1 MKTRNFL
8 MVGIL
13 LLTLVL
19 SVSAAEIIVTP
30 QNSTLA
36 FGETVDLTVG
46 VQDVENLGGFDIDLR
61 WDPSVVELDTE
72 AGNVQIGPLFSGHA
86 NNSAFDTRSAQN
98 GRVRVVAVNATL
110 GGVSGSADLFTAR
123 FRAIDDTGRSTAV
136 SAVVNNYGFLNSTS
150 GSDIPVASIT
160 NAAITTQQVNR
171 IVASVGAASSSVA
184 EGNPTVATF
193 TVVNRRGIP
202 TSALTINTTISASDG
217 SIVNTT
223 ERSGVALP
231 AYAQDV
237 QRIAWT
243 PATAD
248 TYTLNVT
255 VTSDTGLQVVGTTTA
270 ERTVTARTYTLEAHD
285 YVYGYSRAAVDEGFY
300 INWYIKPSESGNV
313 QVNLTVPDG
322 VVVSGG
328 ANQTWWLGGGY
339 WNYVGFWMT
348 SSRPGTYPASSF
360 VLTASAN
367 GKSVSKT
374 AINDVLIWIPSI
386 QVKSVDSV
394 SADSDAPFDMTYNT
408 LHTNNTYDNVTTI
421 TAQSGARGRTLM
433 GLGYLVHYPYGCVE
447 QTCSQMLASLN
458 VKNYYLDRPDKPSN
472 YASIRDQ
479 ANSSV
484 QGGVNVLVNG
494 ALRGQHDDGGW
505 SLWGN
510 EGWGSSESEAS
521 SSSYAAYTLAR
532 VNESSED
539 LNRLL
544 TDKISKN
551 ATVSPGTVNFDKL
564 VEWFYLNPDNPSS
577 GTWTWSAGVCH
588 AWTPTSNTGFVMLI
602 HDMIRQQ
609 GTLSEPYATYMTKN
623 MQNAT
628 RYFVQTQDPDDGSW
642 GGSDDTAMA
651 TALGL
656 WGLQSYGTPSDD
668 VTQEQINTAK
678 ADAAAWLLTNQNDD
692 GSWNADSYYGWYD
705 NGRKSES
712 TAYAILALNATGI
725 PADNPKIQKGVNWLI
740 DQYESGG
747 SWGYTW
753 ATQAAIDALI
763 HCQPIDISTG
773 TVDVSIDGTP
783 ICTLNVDAANPKDEY
798 TLTSGQMAAMMA
810 SGAYNRTISGH
821 PTSTVETHQVEV
833 TRSGGGT
840 GTILVSVE
848 NSQRAPVNEIDS
860 TIRDSGTIQM
870 LGGST
875 PAPTSDAL
883 VLSENMAILGDAA
896 PQAIFSSVTLDSNPS
911 PLVANESGTLT
922 LTVTAG
928 EDVLSPLIEVP
939 IEGFTFA
946 NGTITQNGGPVDDPV
961 SGEVSREVLN
971 SSVNADATSIYIEP
985 DHWIG
990 GSTYDY
996 VFNITPTNVGDL
1008 DFHLRFRPLYDETNV
1023 TLSEKSLTVT
1033 GRGDVAVQVI
1043 NETGAAVP
1051 ATIALGDLAPV
1062 VKSSHT
1068 FTDLLAGSYSLS
1080 VSKEGYTNV
1089 SATLNVTANDQ
1100 TNVTVSMPTDL
1111 STPRLILSQGSGM
1124 LGGVLETPAGRVS
1137 GGYVENATY
1146 NMTLVGNGG
1155 MMGVALEFPQRY
1167 MVSGP
1172 VVQLNGAPL
1181 ASSDYDLRG
1190 GTFTYSGVGAY
1201 STTNASLVVY
1211 NSTDGVNY
1219 LEIDL
1224 EGLKYG
1230 DANKDGRITPFD
1242 ARGILRATLYP
1253 AELGIFDY
1261 ADVNRDGRI
1270 TSFDARQIH
1279 RYYLDPQNNDY

>member
-8 MVGIL
+8 MVGVL

-19 SVSAAEIIVTP
+19 SVSAADIVVTP
-30 QNSTLA
+30 QNTTLA

-46 VQDVENLGGFDIDLR
+46 VQNVDNLGGFDIDLR
-61 WDPSVVELDTE
+61 WNPSIVTLYDEV
-72 AGNVQIGPLFSGHA
+72 VQIGPLFSGDA
-86 NNSAFDTRSAQN
+86 NNSAVSVQS
-98 GRVRVVAVNATL
+98 GRLRVAAVNATL

-123 FRAIDDTGRSTAV
+123 FRAIDDAGRLTAV

-150 GSDIPVASIT
+150 GDDIPVASIT
-160 NAAITTQQVNR
+160 NAAITTQAVNR
-171 IVASVGAASSSVA
+171 ITATAGAVSSSVPQGA
-184 EGNPTVATF
+184 STIAVF
-193 TVVNRRGIP
+193 TVTNGRGIP
-202 TSALTINTTISASDG
+202 TSGLTINTTIFAPDG
-217 SIVNTT
+217 SVFNTS
-223 ERSGVALP
+223 ERSGVVLP
-231 AYAQDV
+231 AYGQDV
-237 QRIAWT
+237 QQTVWT
-243 PATAD
+243 PAAAG
-248 TYTLNVT
+248 TYTLKVN
-255 VTSDTGLQVVGTTTA
+255 VTSDTGLPVVGTTTA
-270 ERTVTARTYTLEAHD
+270 TRTVTARTYTLEAHD

-300 INWYIKPSESGNV
+300 ISWYIRPSESGYV
-313 QVNLTVPDG
+313 QVNLTVPSG
-322 VVVSGG
+322 VDVSGS
-328 ANQTWWLGGGY
+328 ANRTQWMGSGY

-386 QVKSVDSV
+386 QVKSVGLV
-394 SADSDAPFDMTYNT
+394 SANTTGTFETTYNT

-458 VKNYYLDRPDKPSN
+458 VKNYYLERQDRPLDF
-472 YASIRDQ
+472 ALIRER
-479 ANSSV
+479 ANNSV
-484 QGGVNVLVNG
+484 QSGVAVLVNEG
-494 ALRGQHDDGGW
+494 LRGQHDDGGW
-505 SLWGN
+505 SLWGS
-510 EGWGSSESEAS
+510 EWGDEESEAS

-532 VNESSED
+532 VNASDED

-551 ATVSPGTVNFDKL
+551 ETVNQGTVNFDKL
-564 VEWFYLNPDNPSS
+564 VEWFYLNPDDPSS

-628 RYFVQTQDPDDGSW
+628 RYFVQNQDADGSW

-656 WGLQSYGTPSDD
+656 WGLHAYGTTSTYVNQVDID
-668 VTQEQINTAK
+668 TAK
-678 ADAAAWLLTNQNDD
+678 ADAAAWLVDNQNDD

-725 PADNPKIQKGVNWLI
+725 PADNATIQKGVNWLI
-740 DQYESGG
+740 RQYQSGG

-763 HCQPIDISTG
+763 HCQPSSVSTG
-773 TVDVSIDGTP
+773 TVNVSIDDMYV
-783 ICTLNVDAANPKDEY
+783 CTLNVDADNPKDEY
-798 TLTSGQMAAMMA
+798 TLTSDQMAAMMA
-810 SGAYNRTISGH
+810 NGTKTRY
-821 PTSTVETHQVEV
+821 PVPYSTVKKHQVKV
-833 TRSGGGT
+833 TWSDGS
-840 GTILVSVE
+840 GTILVTVE
-848 NSQRAPVNEIDS
+848 NSQRAPVSEIDD
-860 TIRDSGTIQM
+860 TIRDTGTIQM
-870 LGGST
+870 FGDS
-875 PAPTSDAL
+875 APTSDAL
-883 VLSENMAILGDAA
+883 VLSENMDLLGDAA
-896 PQAIFSSVTLDSNPS
+896 PQAIFSSVSLTSNPS
-911 PLVANESGTLT
+911 PLVANESGALT
-922 LTVTAG
+922 LQVISG

-946 NGTITQNGGPVDDPV
+946 NGTITQNGAPV
-961 SGEVSREVLN
+961 SYEVLN

-985 DHWIG
+985 NHWRS
-990 GSTYDY
+990 GSTYTY
-996 VFNITPTNVGDL
+996 VFDITPTNVGDL

-1043 NETGAAVP
+1043 NETGAAVS

-1068 FTDLLAGSYSLS
+1068 FTGLLAGSYPLS

-1124 LGGVLETPAGRVS
+1124 LGGVSEVPPVLSAGFA
-1137 GGYVENATY
+1137 ENATY
-1146 NMTLVGNGG
+1146 NATLIGNGG
-1155 MMGVALEFPQRY
+1155 MMDLALEFPQRF
-1167 MVSGP
+1167 MFHNP
-1172 VVQLNGAPL
+1172 VVTLNGVALNDSESRVGNEP
-1181 ASSDYDLRG
+1181 YYEIRN
-1190 GTFTYSGVGAY
+1190 GTFAYHGYSPYTA
-1201 STTNASLVVY
+1201 TNATLIVY
-1211 NSTDGVNY
+1211 DAPDGVN
-1219 LEIDL
+1219 EIGISL
-1224 EGLKYG
+1224 GGTVWG
-1230 DANKDGRITPFD
+1230 DAYPDGAVDITDALYIMHYVVGNLNGFDTYDYPDVFDRNGNSIDTVDALYIMHRIVGNLD
-1242 ARGILRATLYP
+1242 D
-1253 AELGIFDY
+1253 DY
-1261 ADVNRDGRI
+1261 
-1270 TSFDARQIH
+1270 Q
-1279 RYYLDPQNNDY
+1279 

>member
-1 MKTRNFL
+1 MKTRTFL
-8 MVGIL
+8 MVGVL

-19 SVSAAEIIVTP
+19 SVSAADIVVTP
-30 QNSTLA
+30 QNTTLA

-46 VQDVENLGGFDIDLR
+46 VQDVDNLGGFDIDLR

-86 NNSAFDTRSAQN
+86 NNSAVSVQN
-98 GRVRVVAVNATL
+98 GRVRVAAVNATL

-136 SAVVNNYGFLNSTS
+136 STVVNNYGFLNSTS
-150 GSDIPVASIT
+150 GDDIPVASIT
-160 NAAITTQQVNR
+160 NAAITTQAVNR
-171 IVASVGAASSSVA
+171 ITATAGAVSSSVPQGA
-184 EGNPTVATF
+184 STIAVF
-193 TVVNRRGIP
+193 TVTNGRGIP
-202 TSALTINTTISASDG
+202 TSALTINTTIFAPDG
-217 SIVNTT
+217 SVFNTS
-223 ERSGVALP
+223 ERSGVVLP
-231 AYAQDV
+231 AYGQDV
-237 QRIAWT
+237 QQTVWT
-243 PATAD
+243 PAAAG
-248 TYTLNVT
+248 TYTLKVN
-255 VTSDTGLQVVGTTTA
+255 VTSDTGLPVVGTTTA
-270 ERTVTARTYTLEAHD
+270 TRTVTARPYNLEFYH
-285 YVYGYSRAAVDEGFY
+285 YNYNPSRVAVGDLAY
-300 INWYIKPSESGNV
+300 MYWYARPSESGNV
-313 QVNLTVPDG
+313 QVSLSVPEGVKVYDG
-322 VVVSGG
+322 TNWTQC
-328 ANQTWWLGGGY
+328 ANKTQWMGGGY
-339 WNYVGFWMT
+339 WNYIYYQVQA
-348 SSRPGTYPASSF
+348 SRPGTYPASAF
-360 VLTASAN
+360 NLTISAN
-367 GKSVSKT
+367 GKTASKAAFSDIT
-374 AINDVLIWIPSI
+374 FWIPSI
-386 QVKSVDSV
+386 QVKSVGLV
-394 SADSDAPFDMTYNT
+394 SANTTDTFETTYNT

-458 VKNYYLDRPDKPSN
+458 VKNYYLERQDRPLDF
-472 YASIRDQ
+472 AVIRDR

-484 QGGVNVLVNG
+484 QSGVAVLVNEG
-494 ALRGQHDDGGW
+494 LRGQHDDGGW
-505 SLWGN
+505 SLWGS
-510 EGWGSSESEAS
+510 EYYEESEAS

-532 VNESSED
+532 VNASDED

-551 ATVSPGTVNFDKL
+551 ATVTPGTVNFDKL
-564 VEWFYLNPDNPSS
+564 VEWFYLNPDDPSS

-628 RYFVQTQDPDDGSW
+628 RYFVQTQSAGGSW

-656 WGLQSYGTPSDD
+656 WGLHAYGTPSDD

-678 ADAAAWLLTNQNDD
+678 EDAAAWLVDNQNGD

-705 NGRKSES
+705 SGRKSES

-725 PADNPKIQKGVNWLI
+725 PADNPTIQKGVGWLI
-740 DQYESGG
+740 NQYESGG

-763 HCQPIDISTG
+763 HCQPVDVSTG
-773 TVDVSIDGTP
+773 TVDVFIDDTH
-783 ICTLNVDAANPKDEY
+783 ICTLTVDATNPKDEY
-798 TLTSGQMAAMMA
+798 TLNAAQMAAMMA
-810 SGAYNRTISGH
+810 SGTETRH
-821 PTSTVETHQVEV
+821 PVPYSTVKEHQVTV
-833 TRSGGGT
+833 DRTGGT
-840 GTILVSVE
+840 GTILVTVE
-848 NSQRAPVNEIDS
+848 NSQRAPVNEIDA
-860 TIRDSGTIQM
+860 TIRDTGTIQM
-870 LGGST
+870 FGSSA
-875 PAPTSDAL
+875 PAPGAL
-883 VLSENMAILGDAA
+883 VLSENMDLLGDAA
-896 PQAIFSSVTLDSNPS
+896 PQAIFSSVSLTSNPS
-911 PLVANESGTLT
+911 PLVSNESGALT
-922 LTVTAG
+922 LRVISG

-946 NGTITQNGGPVDDPV
+946 NGTITQDGAPV
-961 SGEVSREVLN
+961 SYEVLN
-971 SSVNADATSIYIEP
+971 GSVNTDAASIYIEP
-985 DHWIG
+985 NHWLS
-990 GSTYDY
+990 GSTYIY
-996 VFNITPTNVGDL
+996 VFDITPTDVGDL

-1051 ATIALGDLAPV
+1051 ATIVLGDLAPV

-1068 FTDLLAGSYSLS
+1068 FTGLLAGSYPLS
-1080 VSKEGYTNV
+1080 VSKEGCANV
-1089 SATLNVTANDQ
+1089 STTLNVAANDQ
-1100 TNVTVSMPTDL
+1100 TNVTVSMPTNL
-1111 STPRLILSQGSGM
+1111 TTPRLILSQGSGM